1 MYDVAFSFAGEDRDV
16 VAKIKE
22 IVSTEFNVF
31 YDNDYQANLVGK
43 DLYHY
48 LRDLYAHNAKYVAC
62 FLSEHYYKKIWTN
75 LEFSAVKERLMN
87 TFFDSD
93 FLIPIMLDDTP
104 LTRDIPS
111 FIGFYKH
118 TDIPKTAELI
128 KTKIQIPYADNNI
141 ILHRENL
148 LEFFL
153 VNVREAIQTHG
164 LKAATFQNKLYIE
177 NEGTKAV
184 FTFSN
189 DEFLNLPCLLIFQ
202 GEVNTN
208 LCAEIIISWKKFPQI
223 EFSITHTFDYTSDD
237 NRKYSAQDA
246 IKAVTEDIICLSGG
260 IME

>member
-1 MYDVAFSFAGEDRDV
+1 
-16 VAKIKE
+16 
-22 IVSTEFNVF
+22 
-31 YDNDYQANLVGK
+31 
-43 DLYHY
+43 
-48 LRDLYAHNAKYVAC
+48 
-62 FLSEHYYKKIWTN
+62 
-75 LEFSAVKERLMN
+75 MN

>member
-31 YDNDYQANLVGK
+31 YDNDNQTDLIGK
-43 DLYHY
+43 DLYRY

-62 FLSEHYYKKIWTN
+62 FLSEHYYEKIWTN

-118 TDIPKTAELI
+118 TDISKTADLI
-128 KTKIQIPYADNNI
+128 KAKIRIPYADNNI
-141 ILHRENL
+141 ILHREKL

-153 VNVREAIQTHG
+153 LNVCESKHVSKQA
-164 LKAATFQNKLYIE
+164 LY
-177 NEGTKAV
+177 
-184 FTFSN
+184 
-189 DEFLNLPCLLIFQ
+189 
-202 GEVNTN
+202 
-208 LCAEIIISWKKFPQI
+208 
-223 EFSITHTFDYTSDD
+223 
-237 NRKYSAQDA
+237 
-246 IKAVTEDIICLSGG
+246 
-260 IME
+260 